1 MKQNLDYTDIKKN
14 LENIYKTTLDI
25 KKKINEIE
33 QKSKCVDKEK
43 KITSIKTIPAGI
55 SLYKIRDKSH
65 IHFINSLRN

>member
-1 MKQNLDYTDIKKN
+1 MHRSSSDQFQFH
-14 LENIYKTTLDI
+14 
-25 KKKINEIE
+25 EIE

-43 KITSIKTIPAGI
+43 KTISIKTIPAGI